1 MLDDQEYDL
10 KLPDWTPG
18 AKRKREAPDLSE
30 ALRRAEAAHRAA
42 KQELAWTQHELGVLG
57 PQPTIEYPADLDDK
71 AGEAAAWHRWE
82 REREIRERAMQANL
96 TAHTARCRRTEEL
109 FAARVA
115 YYEEGEEATAGGD
128 GSPLLGYLAEARGAP
143 GAYL

>member
-1 MLDDQEYDL
+1 MLDQEYDL

-42 KQELAWTQHELGVLG
+42 EQELAWTQHELDALG

-96 TAHTARCRRTEEL
+96 AAHTARCRDSH
-109 FAARVA
+109 
-115 YYEEGEEATAGGD
+115 GGAVCPQ
-128 GSPLLGYLAEARGAP
+128 GCLL
-143 GAYL
+143 